1 MSKPLT
7 LRPAIKK
14 GKQVHEGKEGG
25 SHMDIIKSRSLGIK
39 AKDNEHGFVTPD
51 GRYLDR
57 AQALKWMEKNKPAE
71 FKKLE
76 TKDIGELRSH
86 DLVPRKS
93 KKQRV
98 LEEDL

>member
-7 LRPAIKK
+7 LRPAIRK
-14 GKQVHEGKEGG
+14 GKKIYEGKEGG
-25 SHMDIIKSRSLGIK
+25 SHKDVILSKSLGLK

-51 GRYLDR
+51 GKYLDR

-86 DLVPRKS
+86 DLVRKS
-93 KKQRV
+93 VKDKM
-98 LEEDL
+98 LEEEL